1 MESKS
6 RMYLGEFFATFIF
19 IFAVCA
25 TTLNTPIL
33 NIPTIGPI
41 AAGFAAFCVVFCFG
55 GHFNT
60 AVTIGAMVGK
70 KMDTKTG
77 LIYIAL
83 QLVASF
89 LAVGLINVLFPGST
103 NSDSLMV
110 KPPDSSSMTAA
121 VFMEFFLTFILV
133 LVIFRS
139 AMGVQVKPKIESKP
153 AAEAEA
159 EVADKTKENTEAT
172 TVDATAEIGD
182 TANVSADTAAAT
194 VPIDSAATDTAANAN
209 PEDSTV
215 IQIEDSSN
223 SNTTLLENPKEFQSR
238 LKASE
243 TRKNHA
249 PLVIGLTIAFLATM
263 GGTVSGGA
271 FNPLRPTAPAFFT
284 LNFNYLWIYWLG
296 DCLGGLTAGLVHY
309 HLFED

>member
-1 MESKS
+1 MK
-6 RMYLGEFFATFIF
+6 MYMGEFFATFIF
-19 IFAVCA
+19 LFAVCA

-41 AAGFAAFCVVFCFG
+41 AAGFSAFCVAYCFG

-60 AVTIGAMVGK
+60 AVTLAAMVGK
-70 KMDTKTG
+70 KMDMATG
-77 LIYIAL
+77 MIYIVL

-89 LAVGLINVLFPGST
+89 LAIGAINLLFPGST

-110 KPPDSSSMTAA
+110 KPSAASSNVAA

-139 AMGVQVKPKIESKP
+139 AMGVQVKPKI
-153 AAEAEA
+153 
-159 EVADKTKENTEAT
+159 KTIEPSEAT
-172 TVDATAEIGD
+172 DAQPTDDGVIVGMEESRSPVETA
-182 TANVSADTAAAT
+182 
-194 VPIDSAATDTAANAN
+194 
-209 PEDSTV
+209 
-215 IQIEDSSN
+215 
-223 SNTTLLENPKEFQSR
+223 KEFQSR
-238 LKASE
+238 VKAAE
-243 TRKNHA
+243 ARKNFA

-296 DCLGGLTAGLVHY
+296 DCLGGITAGLVHY
-309 HLFED
+309 HLFEDN

>member
-1 MESKS
+1 MFQLFITKIGCVHVYLSILSVFKMDSEKMKMT
-6 RMYLGEFFATFIF
+6 RMYVGEFLATFIF
-19 IFAVCA
+19 LFAVCA

-60 AVTIGAMVGK
+60 AVTLGAMVGK
-70 KMDTKTG
+70 KMDVSTG
-77 LIYIAL
+77 MIYIVL

-89 LAVGLINVLFPGST
+89 AAIGAINLLFPGST
-103 NSDSLMV
+103 NADSLMV
-110 KPPDSSSMTAA
+110 KPALSSSNVAA

-139 AMGVQVKPKIESKP
+139 AMGVKVKPKIKS
-153 AAEAEA
+153 AEASTA
-159 EVADKTKENTEAT
+159 DDAAVTEVEESRSPVESAKEY
-172 TVDATAEIGD
+172 
-182 TANVSADTAAAT
+182 
-194 VPIDSAATDTAANAN
+194 
-209 PEDSTV
+209 
-215 IQIEDSSN
+215 
-223 SNTTLLENPKEFQSR
+223 QSR
-238 LKASE
+238 VKAAE

-249 PLVIGLTIAFLATM
+249 PLVIGLTIGFLATM

-284 LNFNYLWIYWLG
+284 LNFEYMWIYWVG
-296 DCLGGLTAGLVHY
+296 DCLGGIAAGLVHY
-309 HLFED
+309 HLFEDN

>member
-1 MESKS
+1 MASEKMKVT
-6 RMYLGEFFATFIF
+6 RMYMGEFLATFIF
-19 IFAVCA
+19 LFAVCA

-70 KMDTKTG
+70 KMDTRTG
-77 LIYIAL
+77 LIYIVL

-89 LAVGLINVLFPGST
+89 VAIGAINLLFPGST
-103 NSDSLMV
+103 NADSLMV
-110 KPPDSSSMTAA
+110 KPAENSSYVSA

-139 AMGVQVKPKIESKP
+139 AMGVQVKPKVKSPEPEPKP
-153 AAEAEA
+153 EVPA
-159 EVADKTKENTEAT
+159 EVAETDASKVENT
-172 TVDATAEIGD
+172 TV
-182 TANVSADTAAAT
+182 V
-194 VPIDSAATDTAANAN
+194 
-209 PEDSTV
+209 
-215 IQIEDSSN
+215 QIEESHSPIE
-223 SNTTLLENPKEFQSR
+223 TAKEFQSR
-238 LKASE
+238 VKAAE

-249 PLVIGLTIAFLATM
+249 PLVIGLTIGFLATM
-263 GGTVSGGA
+263 GSTVSGGA

-284 LNFNYLWIYWLG
+284 LNFNYLWIYWIG
-296 DCLGGLTAGLVHY
+296 DCLGGAAAGLVHY
-309 HLFED
+309 HLFEDKN